1 MKLTGMF
8 SIKPESTLNAQ
19 RFFVTTE
26 DQLLQGEVTMATQ
39 VCYPRVKNIG
49 LRGIPVADTKIS
61 YIDGVKGEL
70 QYRGFRI
77 EELAQHSTFEEVAHL
92 LIYEH
97 LPSQT
102 ELEAFDT
109 RLREVRA
116 IPAEILDALRVRAK
130 TASPM
135 DVLQGAVPVLA
146 DHDPDFGDNS
156 KEAVKAQAVRL
167 IARLPTVLAA
177 WKRIR
182 NGEEVVAPR
191 ADLGH
196 AANFLYMLTA
206 EEPRQLPARILD
218 VCLVLHADHTFNA
231 STFAAREVASTRAH
245 LYAAIPAALGA
256 LSGELHGGANTR
268 VMQMFQE
275 IGSPE
280 KAADYVKA
288 KLDAGEKIMGMGH
301 PVYKTMDPRAP
312 ILMEMA
318 LELVEKSEESFWIEI
333 AEKVREVSQAEFKAR
348 KGREIYPNVDFYSG
362 VTYYQMGIE
371 PDLFTPMFAISRVA
385 GWCAHVI
392 EEKFAE
398 AQEKPAL
405 YRPKAEYIGDYCG
418 PQGCRFVPLE
428 ERKDT

>member
-1 MKLTGMF
+1 
-8 SIKPESTLNAQ
+8 
-19 RFFVTTE
+19 
-26 DQLLQGEVTMATQ
+26 MATQ

-61 YIDGVKGEL
+61 YIDGTKGEL
-70 QYRGFRI
+70 QYRGFLI
-77 EELAQHSTFEEVAHL
+77 EDLAQHSTYEEVAHL
-92 LIYEH
+92 LIYGH
-97 LPSQT
+97 LPSRP
-102 ELEAFDT
+102 ELEAFDS
-109 RLREVRA
+109 RLREVRT
-116 IPAEILDALRVRAK
+116 IPAGIIDALRGRAK
-130 TASPM
+130 SAASM
-135 DVLQGAVPVLA
+135 DVLQGAVPILG
-146 DHDPDFGDNS
+146 DDDPDFGDNS
-156 KEAVKAQAVRL
+156 KEAVQAQAVRL

-182 NGEEVVAPR
+182 NNEEVVVPR

-206 EEPRQLPARILD
+206 EEPRELTARILD

-245 LYAAIPAALGA
+245 LYAAITAALGA

-268 VMQMFQE
+268 VMQMLQE
-275 IGSPE
+275 IGSPAE
-280 KAADYVKA
+280 AADYVKA
-288 KLDAGEKIMGMGH
+288 KLDAGERIMGMGH
-301 PVYKTMDPRAP
+301 AVYKTMDPRAP

-318 LELVEKSEESFWIEI
+318 LEFGGKSGEGFWVEI
-333 AEKVREVSQAEFKAR
+333 AEKVREATQAEFKAR

-362 VTYYQMGIE
+362 LTYYQMGID
-371 PDLFTPMFAISRVA
+371 PDLFTPIFALSRVA

-418 PQGCRFVPLE
+418 PQGCKFVPLE
-428 ERKDT
+428 ERKGT

>member
-1 MKLTGMF
+1 
-8 SIKPESTLNAQ
+8 
-19 RFFVTTE
+19 
-26 DQLLQGEVTMATQ
+26 MAEQ

-61 YIDGVKGEL
+61 YIDGLKGEL
-70 QYRGFRI
+70 QYRGFLI
-77 EELAQHSTFEEVAHL
+77 GDLAQHSTYEEVAHL
-92 LIYEH
+92 LIYGH
-97 LPSQT
+97 LPSRT
-102 ELEAFDT
+102 ELEAFEL

-116 IPAEILDALRVRAK
+116 VSAEILDTLRLRAK
-130 TASPM
+130 TASSM

-146 DHDPDFGDNS
+146 DHDPDLGDNS
-156 KEAVKAQAVRL
+156 KEAVQAQAVRL

-182 NGEEVVAPR
+182 NGEEVVVPR
-191 ADLGH
+191 ADLSR
-196 AANFLYMLTA
+196 
-206 EEPRQLPARILD
+206 EPTARILD

-245 LYAAIPAALGA
+245 LYAAITAALGA

-268 VMQMFQE
+268 VMQMLQE

-280 KAADYVKA
+280 KAAAYVKA

-301 PVYKTMDPRAP
+301 AVYKTMDPRAP

-318 LELVEKSEESFWIEI
+318 LELGEKSAESFWIEI
-333 AEKVREVSQAEFKAR
+333 AEQVREVTQAEFKAR

-362 VTYYQMGIE
+362 VTYYQMGID
-371 PDLFTPMFAISRVA
+371 PDLFTPIFALSRVA

-398 AQEKPAL
+398 AQEKPAI

-418 PQGCRFVPLE
+418 PQGCKFVPLA
-428 ERKDT
+428 ERQEP